1 MIEDLDETHL
11 FVSAEIVPILQEKV
25 WEIMDNNSFNV
36 TQNNWS
42 PIELMVRWTWLKRFL
57 LLKLKFIVHGNKSRN
72 TVIMRSTDVVLVFIL
87 TDQKNACECNCNNV
101 DLVAGDF
108 NLDLMTAFPR

>member
-1 MIEDLDETHL
+1 MIKKI
-11 FVSAEIVPILQEKV
+11 FI
-25 WEIMDNNSFNV
+25 
-36 TQNNWS
+36 
-42 PIELMVRWTWLKRFL
+42 
-57 LLKLKFIVHGNKSRN
+57 LKLKFIVHGNKSRN

-108 NLDLMTAFPR
+108 NLDLTTAFPR